1 MQEDPVR
8 GSGGDGMLEVGSML
22 DGKYKIL
29 NEIGRGG
36 MSIVYLALNERA
48 NKTWAVKEI
57 RKEAG
62 YDAGMVRQGLSVETE
77 MLKRLSHPN
86 LPSIVDVIDHDDSF
100 IIVMDYIEGK
110 SLQDLIDVEG
120 RQDPERV
127 IDWAKQLCDV
137 LAYLHSRKPAII
149 YRDMKPAN
157 IILRPDG
164 KVILIDFGTAREYK
178 DADVEDTV
186 WLGTRGYAAPE
197 QFGGRG
203 QTDARTD
210 LYNLGAAVY
219 HLVTGYSPADTDFV
233 IHPIGKLVPELQG
246 SGLEKV
252 IAKCCQP
259 SAADRFQSAAEL
271 MYALDHVHDEDN
283 EAIRIRNRK
292 WKAFMFFF
300 VMGAAALAG
309 WMICRALY
317 SNSKGFIYEDCLSDA
332 AAKETLSEQIAGY
345 GTAIEIDP
353 GRPDAWRMLIRS
365 LQDRD
370 HETLSSGEVDAV
382 RDCIKNGS
390 KGSNLDRLRQCD
402 RKAYAAFNYD
412 LGVIL
417 FFSSNNGRKGASAY
431 LEEAVKNKDRLSPS
445 EGRIAGLMAELA
457 RVDQDKNKNTND
469 WSGGSGYR
477 AYWDTLSGLLNGNNS
492 TLERLEQECGG
503 EGYPLAVCSEV
514 GMAVCRQLS
523 RFKGQGVTRQ
533 EMEEALSAAE
543 EYIRKTFYKTGP
555 RGNLTLK
562 EDLTENMKNRVK
574 SAGDQIDMA
583 RRNVERAYDL

>member
-1 MQEDPVR
+1 
-8 GSGGDGMLEVGSML
+8 MLEVGSVF

-29 NEIGRGG
+29 NEIGHGG
-36 MSIVYLALNERA
+36 MSTVYLALNERA
-48 NKTWAVKEI
+48 NKTWAIKEV
-57 RKEAG
+57 RKDGQADKAVLGQSLASEI
-62 YDAGMVRQGLSVETE
+62 E
-77 MLKRLSHPN
+77 MLKTLNHPN
-86 LPSIVDVIDHDDSF
+86 IVNIVDVIEKGDSF
-100 IIVMDYIEGK
+100 IIVMEYIEGR
-110 SLQDLIDVEG
+110 DLLSVIRHNG
-120 RQDPERV
+120 PQDPDLV
-127 IDWAKQLCDV
+127 VKWMKQLCEV
-137 LAYLHSRKPAII
+137 MSYLHSRKPPII

-157 IILRPDG
+157 VMLKPNGD
-164 KVILIDFGTAREYK
+164 VIVIDFGTARTNK
-178 DADVEDTV
+178 GGNDQDTA

-197 QFGGRG
+197 QFGGQG
-203 QTDARTD
+203 ETDARTD
-210 LYNLGAAVY
+210 IYTMGTTMY
-219 HLVTGYSPADTDFV
+219 HLLTGYSPADTNFV
-233 IHPIGKLVPELQG
+233 IYPLGELKPELGG
-246 SGLEKV
+246 SGIERIV
-252 IAKCCQP
+252 AKCCQP

-417 FFSSNNGRKGASAY
+417 FFSSNNGRNGASVY

-477 AYWDTLSGLLNGNNS
+477 AYWDTLSGLLNGKNS

-543 EYIRKTFYKTGP
+543 EYIRKTFYETGP

-562 EDLTENMKNRVK
+562 KDLTDNMKNRVK